1 MPPLPPITQALIIIN
16 TVAYFL
22 DVMSGYRLS
31 AFLALYPLSYGFLPF
46 QVVTYAFMHGSF
58 GHLFFNMIGLW
69 TFGQELERLWGPKRY
84 IQFYAASLLSAALV
98 QLLITWLLNSPYPT
112 LGASGA
118 LFGLLLAF
126 GMLFPNRQVMLIIPP
141 IPLKAKTLVIG
152 YGALELFFGVTGT
165 QEGVAHFAH
174 LGGMIGGFL
183 MIQYWRGR
191 PPFKGRRRF

>member
-1 MPPLPPITQALIIIN
+1 MINVAAFAIDWLLHGLLSQWLSLHPL
-16 TVAYFL
+16 
-22 DVMSGYRLS
+22 G
-31 AFLALYPLSYGFLPF
+31 YGFLPF
-46 QVVTYAFMHGSF
+46 QVVTYAFMHGNF

-84 IQFYAASLLSAALV
+84 MQYYGASVLSAAAI
-98 QLLITWLLNSPYPT
+98 QLLVTWLLGSPYPT
-112 LGASGA
+112 LGASGG

-126 GMLFPNRQVMLIIPP
+126 GMLFPHRQVMLIIPP

-174 LGGMIGGFL
+174 LGGMLGGFL
-183 MIQYWRGR
+183 LIQYWRGR
-191 PPFKGRRRF
+191 PPFQGRRRF